1 MTFWIPWAV
10 DVIIAMI
17 FVYFF
22 FVGLDDGSVSSFN
35 MGLWL
40 ATLCVLGG
48 IVGGALALRGAGRPR
63 AATVLVTI
71 FAIPGALV
79 GLLYLA
85 LLATPARWW

>member
-48 IVGGALALRGAGRPR
+48 IVGGALALRGTGRTR

>member
-1 MTFWIPWAV
+1 VSFWIPWAV
-10 DVIIAMI
+10 DLVIASV

-22 FVGLDDGSVSSFN
+22 FVGLADGSVSSFN

-40 ATLCVLGG
+40 AILCALGG
-48 IVGGALALRGAGRPR
+48 ILGGALALRGTGRTR
-63 AATVLVTI
+63 AATVLATI